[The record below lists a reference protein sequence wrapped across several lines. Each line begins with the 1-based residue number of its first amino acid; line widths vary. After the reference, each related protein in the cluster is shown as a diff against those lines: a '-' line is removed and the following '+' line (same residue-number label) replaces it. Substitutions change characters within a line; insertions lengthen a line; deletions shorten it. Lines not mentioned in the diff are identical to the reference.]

1 MDGPCNYHMF
11 QRLMEDKEKWTQVQD
26 PTSDGYFKY
35 HGMLYELICFAE
47 RLCGLKQMFTL
58 LTEKCLEPLK
68 RRSSAAYAEAYSNF
82 YLQILSA
89 GIQAFGDNFEQ
100 SVPVDVNFV
109 PMMHP
114 TEEGAVFIAEKATF
128 GTLMGFLQTEFYR
141 GFAMGE
147 CATPL
152 PQLRTVLPADVW
164 VQHLLLQ
171 QHHTRRDRAYL
182 S

>member
-1 MDGPCNYHMF
+1 MIA
-11 QRLMEDKEKWTQVQD
+11 T
-26 PTSDGYFKY
+26 
-35 HGMLYELICFAE
+35 
-47 RLCGLKQMFTL
+47 

-68 RRSSAAYAEAYSNF
+68 CRSSAAYAEAYSNF
-82 YLQILSA
+82 YIQIFSA
-89 GIQAFGDNFEQ
+89 GIQAFGDDFEQ
-100 SVPVDVNFV
+100 SVPVDVSFV

-141 GFAMGE
+141 GLAHGQR
-147 CATPL
+147 TPPL

-171 QHHTRRDRAYL
+171 QHRTRRDRAYL